1 MQSHFTA
8 VFEKHGKWWVAYVQE
23 LRGANTQGKTLD
35 EARENLMEA
44 VQLIVASNRETA
56 ERDLAEQDPA
66 PERVV
71 MEPIVVDV

>member
-1 MQSHFTA
+1 
-8 VFEKHGKWWVAYVQE
+8 
-23 LRGANTQGKTLD
+23 LD